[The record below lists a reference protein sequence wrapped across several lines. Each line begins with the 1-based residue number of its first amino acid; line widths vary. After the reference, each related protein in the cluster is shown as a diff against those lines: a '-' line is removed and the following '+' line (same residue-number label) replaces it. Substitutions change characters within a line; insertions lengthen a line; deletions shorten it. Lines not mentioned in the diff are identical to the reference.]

1 MQDIKSIRESR
12 KISARKVYTALGI
25 DKTTF
30 RKVENRQ
37 ASLKAEWLPIMSD
50 IYGLSKER
58 LLEIYLNERWL
69 KNDRVRK
76 KDS

>member
-12 KISARKVYTALGI
+12 KIPARKVYTALGI

-37 ASLKAEWLPIMSD
+37 ASLKAEWLPIMAD

-69 KNDRVRK
+69 KNDRVRR